1 MSLISFELTWN
12 SGKPDKPVAF
22 HLQALHQNY
31 TVDQIHELTSIDH
44 WFLHKLDRIVEI
56 EKDLNNQQL

>member
-1 MSLISFELTWN
+1 MISFELTWN
-12 SGKPDKPVAF
+12 SGKPDKPVSF

-56 EKDLNNQQL
+56 EKDLKNQQL